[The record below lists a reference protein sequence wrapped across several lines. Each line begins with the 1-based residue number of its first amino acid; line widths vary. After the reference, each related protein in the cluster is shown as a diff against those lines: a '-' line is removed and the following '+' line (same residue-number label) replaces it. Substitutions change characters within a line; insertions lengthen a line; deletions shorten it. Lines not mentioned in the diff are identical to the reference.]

1 MKDPYPYIIRDTDK
15 YRRKHKSIIKK
26 GEISLKGI
34 TELSRQGNSVIFNGD
49 VLNIYIPTKSFERKQ
64 AKYNG
69 EYITT
74 MGMFIFE
81 IQTFEQIEK
90 GMSGIFHRLTIPN
103 NIDFQYT
110 DSSKFKGKIDKY
122 PNDEYTVFRLEKGD
136 KFIAN
141 VFLQQISSAVITF
154 VKALHGGSMPKSISY
169 DEILGLY
176 HNVLELN
183 NVSLNAPSLIYEL
196 SIAEVCRSK
205 KDQSKP
211 FRDAVNKK
219 PDMSRYDYVNINLN
233 KLPMLNS
240 TFSGLTFENM
250 NDAIIKSLDR
260 TETGGEEKFS
270 PLERPIKY

>member
-1 MKDPYPYIIRDTDK
+1 M
-15 YRRKHKSIIKK
+15 
-26 GEISLKGI
+26 KGI
-34 TELSRQGNSVIFNGD
+34 AELSRQGNSVVFNGD

-90 GMSGIFHRLTIPN
+90 GMSGIFDRLTIPN

-141 VFLQQISSAVITF
+141 VFVQQISSAVIDF

-205 KDQSKP
+205 KDQSRP
-211 FRDAVNKK
+211 FRDAVNRK

>member
-1 MKDPYPYIIRDTDK
+1 M
-15 YRRKHKSIIKK
+15 
-26 GEISLKGI
+26 KGI
-34 TELSRQGNSVIFNGD
+34 AELSRQGNSVIFNGD

-81 IQTFEQIEK
+81 IQTFKQIEK

-122 PNDEYTVFRLEKGD
+122 PSDEYTVFRLEKGD

-141 VFLQQISSAVITF
+141 VFVQQISTAVIDF
-154 VKALHGGSMPKSISY
+154 VKALHGGSMPKSVSY

-183 NVSLNAPSLIYEL
+183 NVNLNAPSLIYEL

-211 FRDAVNKK
+211 FRDAVNRK
-219 PDMSRYDYVNINLN
+219 PDISRYDYVNINLN

>member
-1 MKDPYPYIIRDTDK
+1 MKDPYPYIIKDTGK
-15 YRRKHKSIIKK
+15 HRRKHKSIIKK

-141 VFLQQISSAVITF
+141 VFVQQISSAVITF

-205 KDQSKP
+205 KDQSRP

>member
-1 MKDPYPYIIRDTDK
+1 M
-15 YRRKHKSIIKK
+15 
-26 GEISLKGI
+26 KGI
-34 TELSRQGNSVIFNGD
+34 AELSRQGNSVIFNGD

-90 GMSGIFHRLTIPN
+90 GMSGIFRRLTIPN

-122 PNDEYTVFRLEKGD
+122 PSDEYTVFRLEKGD

-141 VFLQQISSAVITF
+141 VFVQQISTAVIDF
-154 VKALHGGSMPKSISY
+154 VKALHGGSMPKSVSY

-183 NVSLNAPSLIYEL
+183 NVNLNAPSLIYEL

-211 FRDAVNKK
+211 FRDAVNRK
-219 PDMSRYDYVNINLN
+219 PDISRYDYVNINLN

>member
-1 MKDPYPYIIRDTDK
+1 M
-15 YRRKHKSIIKK
+15 
-26 GEISLKGI
+26 KGI
-34 TELSRQGNSVIFNGD
+34 AELSRQGNSVVFNGD

-141 VFLQQISSAVITF
+141 VFVQQISSAVITF